1 MLVSIRN
8 ENYYTYLQATR
19 WLQIHGLSHLGRPCT
34 HECGG
39 IYQFSAKWNLLRCS
53 VCWAKKSSR
62 GEFFSHYKSIAAAV
76 MLIWAIVKRWRP
88 GATMEEMQFKD
99 RHRYGAMLEH
109 IGTICKFALEIGFK
123 HQLGRWD
130 YAVIDESATGLPLS
144 LCVSAV

>member
-1 MLVSIRN
+1 
-8 ENYYTYLQATR
+8 
-19 WLQIHGLSHLGRPCT
+19 
-34 HECGG
+34 
-39 IYQFSAKWNLLRCS
+39 
-53 VCWAKKSSR
+53 
-62 GEFFSHYKSIAAAV
+62 
-76 MLIWAIVKRWRP
+76 
-88 GATMEEMQFKD
+88 MEEMQFKD